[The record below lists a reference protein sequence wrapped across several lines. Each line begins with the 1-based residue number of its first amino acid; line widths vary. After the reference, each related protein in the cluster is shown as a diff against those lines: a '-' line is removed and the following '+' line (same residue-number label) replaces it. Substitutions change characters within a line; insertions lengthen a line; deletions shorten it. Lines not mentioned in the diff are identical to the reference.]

1 MSETNNVVEFDG
13 ITSLDIPP
21 PRIFAKAAGAK
32 LESVV
37 VIGFQE
43 DGNFYFA
50 SSMAD
55 GGDALWLLELAKKK
69 LLDIST

>member
-1 MSETNNVVEFDG
+1 MSETDNIVEFDG

-21 PRIFAKAAGAK
+21 PRILAKAAGAK

-37 VIGFQE
+37 VIGFRE

-50 SSMAD
+50 SSGAD
-55 GGDALWLLELAKKK
+55 GGDVLWLLELAKKQ
-69 LLDIST
+69 LLETSP

>member
-1 MSETNNVVEFDG
+1 MSETDNIVEFDG

-21 PRIFAKAAGAK
+21 PRILAKAAGAK

-37 VIGFQE
+37 VIGFRE

-50 SSMAD
+50 SSGAD
-55 GGDALWLLELAKKK
+55 GGDVIWLLELAKKQ
-69 LLDIST
+69 LLETSP

>member
-1 MSETNNVVEFDG
+1 MSETDNIVEFDG

-21 PRIFAKAAGAK
+21 PRILAKAAGAK

-37 VIGFQE
+37 VIGFRE

-50 SSMAD
+50 SSGAD
-55 GGDALWLLELAKKK
+55 GGYVLWLLELAKKQ
-69 LLDIST
+69 LLETSP